1 MWIPCKQEGEKEGA
15 LSSRTPREQAFFFSG
30 TQIWKHLHGHL
41 LAFGGATRGGRG
53 GGGGRRTSGCIQP
66 EIIPRLAA
74 ESLYS
79 TSVCNV
85 SKS

>member
-15 LSSRTPREQAFFFSG
+15 LSSRTPREQAFFFQVPKSG
-30 TQIWKHLHGHL
+30 NICMATCLPLEGQP
-41 LAFGGATRGGRG
+41 GAGG